1 MGCSM
6 PSVAASN
13 QLSSEKG
20 GGILQRDVQA
30 VGVFFLGLAWIVVLA
45 TGGVMGF
52 LMCCAAIWVV
62 LKIRSEL

>member
-1 MGCSM
+1 MACST
-6 PSVAASN
+6 PYAAVSN
-13 QLSSEKG
+13 QLLPEKG

-30 VGVFFLGLAWIVVLA
+30 VGMLFLGLATFAMLA
-45 TGGVMGF
+45 SGGPMGF